1 MKDRK
6 PVAVAAGAA
15 PGNGAALA
23 RRFADGGY
31 AVALLAR
38 NGAKIAGLAEQI
50 DAPSPMRA
58 T

>member
-31 AVALLAR
+31 VVALLAR